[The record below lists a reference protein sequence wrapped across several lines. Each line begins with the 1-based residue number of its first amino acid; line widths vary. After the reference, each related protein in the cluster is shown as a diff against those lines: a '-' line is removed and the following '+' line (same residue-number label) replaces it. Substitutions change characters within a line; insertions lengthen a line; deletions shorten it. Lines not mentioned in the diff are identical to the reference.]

1 MKLLNFVAVLAA
13 SASALFSLAAGSQ
26 ELYKYTDKN
35 GKVTY
40 SDVKPKAGEKA
51 VRVDVDPNANVM
63 SSALPT
69 RNGVGQTAAEVS
81 ARLAARS
88 AQRDAEK
95 SAIDVAQAN
104 LDKAKLALETGREP
118 REDERRIVVR
128 KGGNSVLRTEAYDE
142 RIAKLEADVKKAEE
156 NVEAVKSKGK

>member
-1 MKLLNFVAVLAA
+1 MKLLNFLVTAA
-13 SASALFSLAAGSQ
+13 AIGTFSCAATSQ

-63 SSALPT
+63 SSALPA
-69 RNGVGQTAAEVS
+69 RNGVAQTSTEIS
-81 ARLAARS
+81 ARVGARA

-95 SAIDVAQAN
+95 SAIDAAQAN
-104 LDKAKLALETGREP
+104 LDSAKKALETGRDP
-118 REDERRIVVR
+118 RDDERRIIVR
-128 KGGNSVLRTEAYDE
+128 QGGNSVMRTEAYDE

-156 NVEAVKSKGK
+156 NLESVKSKAK